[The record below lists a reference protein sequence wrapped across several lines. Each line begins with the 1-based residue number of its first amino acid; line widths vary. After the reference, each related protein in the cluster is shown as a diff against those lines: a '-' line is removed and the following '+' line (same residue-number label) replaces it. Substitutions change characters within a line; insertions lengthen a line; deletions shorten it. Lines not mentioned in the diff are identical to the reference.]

1 MKLVPLALFLILI
14 VIIFLEH
21 QKAFSLIR
29 LLINSGWLMILIIFS
44 LRLQHF
50 EIDWGLQPN

>member
-14 VIIFLEH
+14 VIIFLEL
-21 QKAFSLIR
+21 QKAFSLIG
-29 LLINSGWLMILIIFS
+29 LLIYSGWLMILIIFS
-44 LRLQHF
+44 LRLRHF